1 MGSRYRNTEFGRR
14 EPRGEGRGEYRA
26 SFERGGFRDTD
37 FGGRSDYGSEEN
49 YFGSGRQQYG
59 SGYTGTGRSGRD
71 SDDWY
76 GDRARVSDEGLG
88 SGPIRDRAF
97 DDRERGS
104 YRGRGTS
111 GRRYATDEY
120 GRDRQDY
127 GFRDTGDEY
136 YSGPTGGMYGG
147 GFGGYAG
154 GGYQGYTGEQNPGRY
169 QRTERGNY
177 GSDYPE
183 SERGY
188 RTERGYGGSNRE
200 ERGWW
205 DRASDEVSSWFGDEE
220 AERRRQMDERRG
232 YSAQSHR
239 GRGPR
244 NYNRSDDRIR
254 EDVNDRLTDS
264 HFIDASDIDVQVTN
278 AEVILSGT
286 VDSRH
291 AKRMAEDIAED
302 VSGVKNV
309 ENRLRVDNERNRL
322 GSTQTETSGYTGT
335 GASAAGTSAT
345 GTAGSTGRS
354 TSAPTGTT
362 SGTSSPANVSD
373 ASRAA
378 KTRGKAAGS

>member
-1 MGSRYRNTEFGRR
+1 MGSGYRNREYGRR
-14 EPRGEGRGEYRA
+14 GPRREGRGEYRA

-37 FGGRSDYGSEEN
+37 FGGRSGHGSEEN

-59 SGYTGTGRSGRD
+59 SGYTGTGRSRD
-71 SDDWY
+71 TDESY
-76 GDRARVSDEGLG
+76 GDFARGSDESFG
-88 SGPIRDRAF
+88 SGPMSRERF

-104 YRGRGTS
+104 YRDRGMS
-111 GRRYATDEY
+111 GRRYAGDEY

-127 GFRDTGDEY
+127 DTGDEY

-147 GFGGYAG
+147 GFGGYTG
-154 GGYQGYTGEQNPGRY
+154 GGYQGYTGEQNRERY
-169 QRTERGNY
+169 QGTERGHR
-177 GSDYPE
+177 GSGYPA

-188 RTERGYGGSNRE
+188 RTERGYGGSNQE
-200 ERGWW
+200 DRGWW

-220 AERRRQMDERRG
+220 AERRRQIDERRS

-264 HFIDASDIDVQVTN
+264 HFIDASDIDVQVNN
-278 AEVILSGT
+278 AEVILTGT
-286 VDSRH
+286 VDSRY

-309 ENRLRVDNERNRL
+309 ENRLRIDNERNRL
-322 GSTQTETSGYTGT
+322 GSTQTETSGYTGSAT
-335 GASAAGTSAT
+335 GTSAAGTAGSIGRSPAAAT
-345 GTAGSTGRS
+345 GA
-354 TSAPTGTT
+354 T
-362 SGTSSPANVSD
+362 SGTGTSSTTNVSD
-373 ASRAA
+373 ANRAA